1 MSGILYDA
9 NNVVVGNAVLRLA
22 PWVLGSVQA
31 NVADT
36 VPLFSTDILK
46 WPDPWFSAGA
56 TDEGFKLAVDTS
68 TTTVTIEEQ
77 ATPVGETVEGK
88 NITIQAAL
96 AEDTLQSMRMSWGGS
111 AIVIAPAASGV
122 PGTQK
127 MTLTSNTNYYT
138 AILEMANKYG
148 LARRIYI
155 PKVSVSGSGDTAF
168 RRAADKRL
176 YPLAVASICA
186 PSEIQIVDVTAPALP

>member
-22 PWVLGSVQA
+22 PWVLGDVEP
-31 NVADT
+31 NVADD
-36 VPLFSTDILK
+36 VPLFSQDIGD

-56 TDEGFKLAVDTS
+56 TDEGFKLNVDTS

-77 ATPVGETVEGK
+77 STPVGETVEGK
-88 NITIQAAL
+88 AIAIQAAL
-96 AEDTLQSMRMSWGGS
+96 AEDTMQSMRLSWGGS
-111 AIVIAPAASGV
+111 NIVVAAAASGV
-122 PGTQK
+122 PGTEK
-127 MTLTSNTNYYT
+127 MTLTDDIKYYT
-138 AILEMANKYG
+138 AILEMANKFG

-155 PKVSVSGSGDTAF
+155 PKTSVTGSGDTAF

-176 YPLAVASICA
+176 YPLSVSSICA
-186 PSEIQIVDVTAPALP
+186 PTEIEVVDVVAPALP